1 MSVKKRVIWITVF
14 AIAMAFVEAAVVVYL
29 RLNYYPEGFKFPI
42 ELISGTPAISELLRE
57 IATIAMLIAV
67 SILTGR
73 KFQDRFAYFIYAF
86 GIWDIFYYIWLRI
99 ILGWPESLL
108 TWDLLFLLPV
118 PWIGPV
124 IAPVV
129 VSISFIIAAVVTL
142 YLGEKG
148 IPIHL
153 NKLKWILIIV
163 AGLIVFI
170 SFTWDFNIVLE
181 EKEPAIFHW
190 GLFTLGMVLGWS
202 VFISEC
208 LRVKGKKSNVVISN

>member
-14 AIAMAFVEAAVVVYL
+14 AIAMAFVEAAVVVCL

-86 GIWDIFYYIWLRI
+86 GIWDIFYYVWLRI

-190 GLFTLGMVLGWS
+190 GLFTLGMVLGWG

>member
-14 AIAMAFVEAAVVVYL
+14 AIAMAFVEAAVVVCL

-190 GLFTLGMVLGWS
+190 GLFTLGMVLGWG